1 MTAMKKGSKKP
12 SVLLAASECVPFVKT
27 GGLADVAGALPKALA
42 AQGYDVRVVLPL
54 YKKIRAAYGESLA
67 HVADFRMRLGWREQ
81 YCGVESLV
89 REGVTYYFIDNEFY
103 FGRDYIYGVFN
114 SEEAERFGF
123 FSKAILEMMDRLAFY
138 PDILHLND
146 WQTGMAAAL
155 LRTQYANRPA
165 YASVRTLFT
174 IHNLRFQGVFER
186 GFVDELLGLGPIAFD
201 PLALEYCGNVSYM
214 KGGLVFSDVVN
225 TVSPTYAKEIQT
237 PFFGETLDGL
247 LRSRA
252 ADLSGILNGIDTG
265 EFDPAADPAL
275 PAHFSLGSMEG
286 KAVCKAALQSELGL
300 EVQPRA
306 PLLVIVSRLSGQKG
320 LDLVERILFEMMD
333 TGVQLAV
340 LGTGEAH
347 YEGYFRWVEKRFPGR
362 AAARITYDE
371 SLARRIY
378 AGADVFLMPSLFE
391 PCGLA
396 QMIAMRYGTVPIVRE
411 TGGLKDSVK
420 AYNRYEDTGTGFS
433 FLNYNAHELLY
444 TVQQAVAYYRD
455 DPALWERL
463 TARAMAEDF
472 SWQGRAGD
480 YEKIYR
486 KLATA
491 K

>member
-1 MTAMKKGSKKP
+1 
-12 SVLLAASECVPFVKT
+12 
-27 GGLADVAGALPKALA
+27 
-42 AQGYDVRVVLPL
+42 
-54 YKKIRAAYGESLA
+54 
-67 HVADFRMRLGWREQ
+67 
-81 YCGVESLV
+81 
-89 REGVTYYFIDNEFY
+89 
-103 FGRDYIYGVFN
+103 
-114 SEEAERFGF
+114 
-123 FSKAILEMMDRLAFY
+123 
-138 PDILHLND
+138 
-146 WQTGMAAAL
+146 
-155 LRTQYANRPA
+155 
-165 YASVRTLFT
+165 
-174 IHNLRFQGVFER
+174 
-186 GFVDELLGLGPIAFD
+186 
-201 PLALEYCGNVSYM
+201 
-214 KGGLVFSDVVN
+214 
-225 TVSPTYAKEIQT
+225 
-237 PFFGETLDGL
+237 
-247 LRSRA
+247 
-252 ADLSGILNGIDTG
+252 
-265 EFDPAADPAL
+265 
-275 PAHFSLGSMEG
+275 MEG